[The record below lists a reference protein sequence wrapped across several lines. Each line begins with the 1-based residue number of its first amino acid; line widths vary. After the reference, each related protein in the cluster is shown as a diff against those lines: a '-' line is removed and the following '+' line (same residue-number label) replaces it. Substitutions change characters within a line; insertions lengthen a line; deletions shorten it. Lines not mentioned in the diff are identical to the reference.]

1 MEELKDAIKKIES
14 LLEKADAQSEVAAAG
29 YDEGWYNGEAYA
41 YEKVLDILKNVHGE
55 R

>member
-1 MEELKDAIKKIES
+1 MEELKDAIEQIES
-14 LLEKADAQSEVAAAG
+14 LLEKADVHSEVAAPG

-41 YEKVLDILKNVHGE
+41 YEKVLDILKNIHGE